1 MSAERNVDEIV
12 QKFWERFT
20 SEPTFSFMSEMKAVL
35 TTERTAR
42 VSAEADDAMHQEV
55 LGERINSLIEDNKE
69 LKAKLLEVEKE
80 LICSECGGTDSVCAK
95 AWLKQRDELQAR
107 LSLALKVVEAT
118 RNVGMN
124 GVGIIELNEAL
135 ASFDQTGGSG

>member
-1 MSAERNVDEIV
+1 MDEIV